1 MDETGLLL
9 NASDLRQYVYC
20 PRIVYFRYCVPV
32 RPPPTY
38 KMVEGKL
45 QHEQVEELEHRR
57 SLRAYGLSDGERVFG
72 VRLRSD
78 RLGISGVLDL
88 VIVRRYEV
96 IPVEFKHAEVRAPRL
111 ASRGSRAR
119 RSWPETAGSAETQR
133 SAEAEAAPAGGL
145 IVELH
150 HKYQLAAYALLAEE
164 RWEKSARRCFV
175 YFVAARRA
183 AEVEITPGAR
193 AYTTRLLREMRA
205 ILQTQRMPDGT
216 RRLGRCQECEYRRF
230 CNDVG

>member
-57 SLRAYGLSDGERVFG
+57 SLRAYGLSDGERVFD

-88 VIVRRYEV
+88 VIVRRHEV
-96 IPVEFKHAEVRAPRL
+96 IPVEFKHAEARVPRPTSRSRAH
-111 ASRGSRAR
+111 GSR
-119 RSWPETAGSAETQR
+119 PETTGSTETQR
-133 SAEAEAAPAGGL
+133 SLEAEAAPAGGL
-145 IVELH
+145 VVQLH

-164 RWEKSARRCFV
+164 RREVPARRCFV

-183 AEVEITPGAR
+183 AEVAITPGAR
-193 AYTTRLLREMRA
+193 AYTTRLLREMRT